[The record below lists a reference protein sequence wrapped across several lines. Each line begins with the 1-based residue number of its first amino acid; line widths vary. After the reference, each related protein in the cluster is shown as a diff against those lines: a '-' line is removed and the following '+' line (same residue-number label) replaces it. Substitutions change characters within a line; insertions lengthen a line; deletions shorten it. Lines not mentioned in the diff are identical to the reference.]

1 VAAVKRVNLQDT
13 FLNRLRKDSIPVT
26 AYLMNGVPVKGKIK
40 SFDNFVVLLLS
51 DGKQNLIY
59 KHAISTIL
67 PQTNINNLFD
77 PPASDDAD
85 GEPSE

>member
-1 VAAVKRVNLQDT
+1 MAAIKKVNLQDT
-13 FLNRLRKDSIPVT
+13 YLNRLRKDAIPVT

-40 SFDNFVVLLLS
+40 SFDNFVILLLA

-67 PQTNINNLFD
+67 PQTNLNNLFETAETQGGNTD
-77 PPASDDAD
+77 
-85 GEPSE
+85 EE